1 VTGTIRETMAQ
12 KPQWARLK
20 VEAPYPLRRGA
31 WYRVTT
37 RTPRDVVLEV
47 NRKSVHVPVA
57 LLEFVGGRPPRRWS
71 VVRRPAD
78 AVRLP
83 DGWGEHYGVCPSC
96 RHRAPLYGAPKTL
109 RCPRCSELFV
119 VAWDELDP
127 GQHSGSPPG
136 PQSNAH

>member
-1 VTGTIRETMAQ
+1 MAR

-37 RTPRDVVLEV
+37 RSPRDVVLDV
-47 NRKSVHVPVA
+47 HDNSVTVPLAVLQVVA
-57 LLEFVGGRPPRRWS
+57 GRPPRRWS

-83 DGWGEHYGVCPSC
+83 ESWGDHYGVCPSC
-96 RHRAPLYGAPKTL
+96 QHRAPLYGSPQSL
-109 RCPRCSELFV
+109 RCPRCSDLFV
-119 VAWDELDP
+119 VAWDELQP
-127 GQHSGSPPG
+127 GQDTGSPPG
-136 PQSNAH
+136 PQAAGH